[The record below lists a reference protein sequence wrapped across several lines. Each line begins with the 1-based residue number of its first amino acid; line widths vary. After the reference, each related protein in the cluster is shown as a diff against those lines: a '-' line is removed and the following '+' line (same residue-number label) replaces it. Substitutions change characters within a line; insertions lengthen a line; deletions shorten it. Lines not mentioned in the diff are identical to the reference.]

1 MGGALPGPSPADL
14 QLENVMPPP
23 RELLFSFG
31 NVRRGIT
38 ACQSPGDGQPVMD
51 APPHQF
57 RGGDPAPLALR
68 IDKRRFDGTFREVVS
83 LNRFVDLAQCAAD
96 PGRIAFKEDWSVIE
110 VVGTIRTVQA
120 HP

>member
-31 NVRRGIT
+31 NVRRGIA

-57 RGGDPAPLALR
+57 RGGDPAPLAKR
-68 IDKRRFDGTFREVVS
+68 IDKRRFAGTFREGVS
-83 LNRFVDLAQCAAD
+83 LNRLVDRAHCATDPMPIALEAD
-96 PGRIAFKEDWSVIE
+96 PIVIA
-110 VVGTIRTVQA
+110 
-120 HP
+120 